1 MDNDYGIDLAEIRR
15 VIGTADVLIVRFA
28 IVEQRLLIDTRT
40 NDVDGPLIK
49 VVPRVQSMEE
59 RLEGLQKLR
68 PRFPIPDRIMSFW
81 WPRHIESLQT
91 SGVWNAVSERM
102 AATGDARSV
111 ERAQRVYRE
120 LLGEERR
127 EVRRAIRGEGYQ
139 SLWESRV

>member
-28 IVEQRLLIDTRT
+28 IVEKRLLIDSRI
-40 NDVDGPLIK
+40 NDLDGPLIK
-49 VVPRVQSMEE
+49 VVSRVQSMEE
-59 RLEGLQKLR
+59 RLEGLQQLR
-68 PRFPIPDRIMSFW
+68 PRFPSPDKIMSFW

-91 SGVWNAVSERM
+91 SGIWNAVSERM
-102 AATGDARSV
+102 ASLGDARAV
-111 ERAQRVYRE
+111 EQAHLVYRE

-127 EVRRAIRGEGYQ
+127 EVHRAIRGEGYQ